1 MSPSS
6 PRPFRPW
13 GTLGVG
19 AAVAAACA
27 VCCAGPLLAVLGGL
41 GVTSAVGALWMPALA
56 IPAIAAGL
64 GVLVVRRRRRK
75 ASCHTQAAPAD
86 LGMPTLGPPPKS
98 SGSQTTR

>member
-19 AAVAAACA
+19 AAVATACA

-41 GVTSAVGALWMPALA
+41 GVTSAVGALWIPALA
-56 IPAIAAGL
+56 IPTVAAGL
-64 GVLVVRRRRRK
+64 GVLVVRHRRRK
-75 ASCHTQAAPAD
+75 ASCRAQAAQAD
-86 LGMPTLGPPPKS
+86 LGMPAPGPPPQA